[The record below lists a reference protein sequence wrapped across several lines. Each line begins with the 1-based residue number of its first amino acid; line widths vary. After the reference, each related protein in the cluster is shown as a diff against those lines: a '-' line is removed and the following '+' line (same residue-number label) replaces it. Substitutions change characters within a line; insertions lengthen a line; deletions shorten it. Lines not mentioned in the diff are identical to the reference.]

1 MKRNRLIIP
10 DSYSYNLLLQA
21 RLLPLTNKSTG
32 REVQKEQKDE
42 GDPITQ
48 SLELLQEMKKGR
60 PKARPNVYTYNIILN
75 GLAAVAGR
83 DSNAANTSRELL
95 KEMKSN
101 DRHTAPDP
109 VTYGTVMKVLL
120 NVAKATGD
128 LSLVNE
134 TVELFEEM
142 KQNCES
148 LPGVVAYGALLSG
161 LTLKMQN
168 GDENAAVVAMDLLK
182 GMRPPPAPA
191 EPAAPKPLLIPTAK
205 DTSITSPLNGIN
217 PRVRRKADDDEGA
230 PGPLVADIVLYRIVM
245 TGLSGLVQAG
255 SLTGGKLMAEL
266 LDRMRAENV
275 YPDVVVY
282 STTMH
287 ALLSQTNGK
296 DTTAA
301 ERSLDLFDEMRI
313 AAAEKQAPCRP
324 DLRTYNIALAALYRI
339 AKAGDTS
346 SGTRCLAIV
355 NEMKSFKR
363 LQPDVVTYSSAIK
376 VLAKVAASRKDTNDL
391 DKCLALYTELLGK
404 TEMDSKAATSAVF
417 EMLGQR

>member
-1 MKRNRLIIP
+1 
-10 DSYSYNLLLQA
+10 
-21 RLLPLTNKSTG
+21 
-32 REVQKEQKDE
+32 
-42 GDPITQ
+42 
-48 SLELLQEMKKGR
+48 
-60 PKARPNVYTYNIILN
+60 
-75 GLAAVAGR
+75 
-83 DSNAANTSRELL
+83 
-95 KEMKSN
+95 
-101 DRHTAPDP
+101 
-109 VTYGTVMKVLL
+109 
-120 NVAKATGD
+120 
-128 LSLVNE
+128 
-134 TVELFEEM
+134 
-142 KQNCES
+142 
-148 LPGVVAYGALLSG
+148 
-161 LTLKMQN
+161 
-168 GDENAAVVAMDLLK
+168 
-182 GMRPPPAPA
+182 
-191 EPAAPKPLLIPTAK
+191 
-205 DTSITSPLNGIN
+205 
-217 PRVRRKADDDEGA
+217 
-230 PGPLVADIVLYRIVM
+230 
-245 TGLSGLVQAG
+245 
-255 SLTGGKLMAEL
+255 
-266 LDRMRAENV
+266 
-275 YPDVVVY
+275 
-282 STTMH
+282 MH